1 MINILVNMLIIFI
14 IECYNYYGDNMKYKK
29 ILLVIIISIVLI
41 PISINAKTITIIN
54 IAPVEIVEAGDI
66 IEFNGIGYKLYIDN
80 DVPEPGC
87 YGGPETYC
95 NRQYAV
101 TERMIIG
108 GHNLTDSEYQP
119 LYFYKLSANEEPL
132 TYNDFTEDGFY
143 KSGDLIKFETNNYY
157 GVFYIYDEN
166 HNIISG
172 LDFNYRNPKVYRL
185 PKLNNKDIYWKVES
199 VINPTVYDTFKNL
212 HFTPFEY
219 TEPKLELKCNKDS
232 IKYGEKAN
240 CELCL
245 ECIHNI
251 NNLNFSLNQ
260 KDLKFSNLKYSSSIN
275 NIGDNNR
282 IQLSINDENICNEK
296 KTIMTFDVE
305 ATKDDTYLDKITLN
319 DIEYVDEIVQAKYED
334 LDSDLNIISNKPSTN
349 PKTGTE
355 LLFIMLPF
363 IVLIIIGT
371 IYTLKTKKKTT

>member
-1 MINILVNMLIIFI
+1 MKLKSFLLILMLSI
-14 IECYNYYGDNMKYKK
+14 
-29 ILLVIIISIVLI
+29 VIIPLN
-41 PISINAKTITIIN
+41 INAKTHHMSDNIYSPWIYPLEIIE
-54 IAPVEIVEAGDI
+54 PGDI
-66 IEFNGIGYKLYIDN
+66 LDFSDCYSRNIFIDGEKINGCFGRLN
-80 DVPEPGC
+80 EC
-87 YGGPETYC
+87 SL
-95 NRQYAV
+95 QYTANN
-101 TERMIIG
+101 RMIYSLVFARPEATEVYFNTLSENQEILIY
-108 GHNLTDSEYQP
+108 NDSTEDGYYKTGDVIAFYTELGPNDMAFYVYDENDDLIIEYN
-119 LYFYKLSANEEPL
+119 YTSSRPL
-132 TYNDFTEDGFY
+132 TY
-143 KSGDLIKFETNNYY
+143 K
-157 GVFYIYDEN
+157 
-166 HNIISG
+166 
-172 LDFNYRNPKVYRL
+172 L
-185 PKLNNKDIYWKVES
+185 PKINGKDVYWKLES
-199 VINPTVYDTFKNL
+199 FKTPGNYFSGKCP

-245 ECIHNI
+245 ECVHNI
-251 NNLNFSLNQ
+251 SNLNFSLNQ
-260 KDLKFSNLKYSSSIN
+260 KDLKFSNLKYSSNIN

-305 ATKDDTYLDKITLN
+305 ATKDDTYLDKIALN

-355 LLFIMLPF
+355 LLFIILPF